1 VVVSN
6 LDVLQTDPVSGKR
19 TPLGASA
26 KRALGALVRAEIP
39 FAVIGAS
46 ALAARGLPRFTAD
59 LDVVVTVEDAFAAL
73 DALATAGFSSASP
86 IDPESEPEA
95 MYVTT
100 DARGVDV
107 DVLVAAG
114 EPESTVI
121 AEATRASVF
130 GARAPV
136 ATLEHLVLMYLYSNQ
151 VRHAG
156 DLARIVTE
164 TDVDLVWV
172 ERYLADVHPE
182 MLEVFAERV
191 RTAKSPPPAPP
202 RPTRRRSPR

>member
-1 VVVSN
+1 VPN
-6 LDVLQTDPVSGKR
+6 LDVLHTDPVSGRR

-26 KRALGALVRAEIP
+26 KRALAALSESQVP
-39 FAVIGAS
+39 FAVIGAA

-73 DALATAGFSSASP
+73 DALAAAGFSSAAP
-86 IDPESEPEA
+86 IDASEAPEA
-95 MYVTT
+95 MYVMT
-100 DARGVDV
+100 DRRGVDV

-121 AEATRASVF
+121 AEATRAAVF
-130 GARAPV
+130 GVEAPI

-151 VRHAG
+151 VRHQG
-156 DLARIVTE
+156 DLARIVTD
-164 TDVDLVWV
+164 TPVDLPWI

-182 MLEVFAERV
+182 MLEIFTERV
-191 RTAKSPPPAPP
+191 RAAKSPPPAPP
-202 RPTRRRSPR
+202 RPTRRRSRG